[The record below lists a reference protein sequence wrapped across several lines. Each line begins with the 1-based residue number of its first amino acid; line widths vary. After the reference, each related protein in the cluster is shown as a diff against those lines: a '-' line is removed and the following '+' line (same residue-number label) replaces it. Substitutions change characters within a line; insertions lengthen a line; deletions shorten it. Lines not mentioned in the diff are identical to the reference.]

1 MAELVLSVERREKRG
16 KQYAKKLRRE
26 GLIPGILYGAGEES
40 TPFHVVGREFED
52 LLHAGGRSAVVTL
65 SVAGEDGEMPPTI
78 IREIQQ
84 DPITGSIL
92 HVDMLHVSLTE
103 AIRVEVPVVSAG
115 VPTGVVNDGGILEH
129 LVNTLEMECLPA
141 EIPEHIEVDVSHL
154 NVGDSVHVS
163 DLLEK
168 EDRIVTEPGRA
179 VFMVAPPTIVREELE
194 TEEGEELE
202 TEEGEEE
209 EETSAEPEVIGRGGS
224 KEEDEE

>member
-1 MAELVLSVERREKRG
+1 MADLVLAVERREKSG

-40 TPFHVVGREFED
+40 APFHVVGRAFED
-52 LLHAGGRSAVVTL
+52 LLHAGGRHAVVTL
-65 SVAGEDGEMPPTI
+65 SFEGEDGEMPPTI

-84 DPITGSIL
+84 DPITGNIL

-103 AIRVEVPVVSAG
+103 KIRVEVPVVSAG
-115 VPTGVVNDGGILEH
+115 IPTGVHDEGGVLEH

-141 EIPEHIEVDVSHL
+141 EIPEHIEVDVAHL
-154 NVGDSVHVS
+154 AVGDSVHVS

-179 VFMVAPPTIVREELE
+179 VFMVAPPTIIREELPE
-194 TEEGEELE
+194 
-202 TEEGEEE
+202 EEGEEE
-209 EETSAEPEVIGRGGS
+209 VEAVEEEEEASAEPEVIGRGGS
-224 KEEDEE
+224 REEEEE